1 MTTPAAPA
9 KPAAPTPAV
18 PVDKA
23 PTPQV
28 KGTENPLPFAGDHDR
43 VQMLSLHA
51 DGSAAQHNP
60 ELIGDKDVALAQTRE
75 QFRQQAVSA
84 LDTIK
89 RPELFGDGEG
99 LAGSGEPSGAAK
111 ELRKLQDEVSAAA
124 TARADEVVNK
134 LHQG

>member
-1 MTTPAAPA
+1 MTTPAVPA
-9 KPAAPTPAV
+9 KPAAPTSTV

-28 KGTENPLPFAGDHDR
+28 KGTENPLPYQGDHDR

-60 ELIGDKDVALAQTRE
+60 ELIGDKDVCRAQARV
-75 QFRQQAVSA
+75 QFAQQAVSA
-84 LDTIK
+84 LDIIK
-89 RPELFGDGEG
+89 RPELLGDEV
-99 LAGSGEPSGAAK
+99 LAGSGEPSGALK
-111 ELRKLQDEVSAAA
+111 ELKKLQDEAAA
-124 TARADEVVNK
+124 AAVARADEVVNK

>member
-1 MTTPAAPA
+1 M
-9 KPAAPTPAV
+9 PAV
-18 PVDKA
+18 PTDKA

-28 KGTENPLPFAGDHDR
+28 KGTENPLPYQGDHDR

-60 ELIGDKDVALAQTRE
+60 ELIGDKDAALALTRE

-84 LDTIK
+84 VDTIK
-89 RPELFGDGEG
+89 RPELLGDEV
-99 LAGSGEPSGAAK
+99 LAGSGEPTGAVK
-111 ELRKLQDEVSAAA
+111 ELRKLHDEAAAAA